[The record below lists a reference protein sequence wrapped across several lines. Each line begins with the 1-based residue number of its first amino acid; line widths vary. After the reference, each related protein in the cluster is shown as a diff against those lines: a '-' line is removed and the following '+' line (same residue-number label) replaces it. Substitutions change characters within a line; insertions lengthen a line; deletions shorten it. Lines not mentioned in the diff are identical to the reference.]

1 IYIKGNSVKDKRKL
15 YNENKQKIELFR
27 TKYKVF
33 LSKVDLEN
41 DLDEFMHERLCELLG
56 NKKPVKYLQNKKHYN
71 MINLIE
77 KLNEDDCNNNYKN
90 YNFKCLEEL
99 LDGIISNTN

>member
-1 IYIKGNSVKDKRKL
+1 MKINKKL
-15 YNENKQKIELFR
+15 NCLEQSI
-27 TKYKVF
+27 VF

-41 DLDEFMHERLCELLG
+41 DLDEFMHERLCELLD

-77 KLNEDDCNNNYKN
+77 KLTEDDCNNIYKN
-90 YNFKCLEEL
+90 YNFECLEEL
-99 LDGIISNTN
+99 LDGIVSNSN